1 MNTKFWGSLGDREG
15 VWKGE
20 IISEIR
26 KRNLWFY
33 TGCMD
38 GTKVLILL

>member
-1 MNTKFWGSLGDREG
+1 MKMNTKFWGLWETGEG

-26 KRNLWFY
+26 KKKFMVLYPRLWMKQKY
-33 TGCMD
+33 
-38 GTKVLILL
+38 